1 MFLNVTWL
9 IWTSAL
15 NNCSKTN
22 EWKYYFSSYIHCSEL
37 HIFHCIPILKVCN
50 IFLARWSAFEG
61 GHYYTHGT
69 SIHFG
74 RSWDITCPFMLPSGC
89 SMSTSPFFFFL
100 ERKSVCKEVFLG
112 KWLFVYWKIRV
123 RRICAL
129 LDTYLSQR
137 ISQCS
142 KAVWTPTCMR
152 EIFLLNPL
160 TYLGSINNLG
170 KWNFASLIWNNFT
183 NMNPYIEQPQT

>member
-1 MFLNVTWL
+1 MVSIWRWALLYTW
-9 IWTSAL
+9 
-15 NNCSKTN
+15 
-22 EWKYYFSSYIHCSEL
+22 YFNPFWEKL
-37 HIFHCIPILKVCN
+37 
-50 IFLARWSAFEG
+50 
-61 GHYYTHGT
+61 GHYM
-69 SIHFG
+69 SIHA
-74 RSWDITCPFMLPSGC
+74 SLWMLYVYKSV
-89 SMSTSPFFFFL
+89 FFFL

>member
-1 MFLNVTWL
+1 MLHGLSGLLHLTTVQ
-9 IWTSAL
+9 
-15 NNCSKTN
+15 KQMN
-22 EWKYYFSSYIHCSEL
+22 ESTISPLTYIAVSYISFTAYPYWRFVTSFWHDGQ
-37 HIFHCIPILKVCN
+37 HLKV
-50 IFLARWSAFEG
+50 
-61 GHYYTHGT
+61 GT
-69 SIHFG
+69 IIHMVLQSILGEAGTLHVHSCFPLDALCLQV
-74 RSWDITCPFMLPSGC
+74 R
-89 SMSTSPFFFFL
+89 FFFFL

-142 KAVWTPTCMR
+142 KTVWTPTCMR

-170 KWNFASLIWNNFT
+170 KWNFTSLIWNNFT